1 MGIKSWI
8 INRLEKDIESSAG
21 HIELENLTEEDRE
34 KLFKQFGEGDDNL
47 TEFLR

>member
-8 INRLEKDIESSAG
+8 INRLEKDVEPSAG

-34 KLFKQFGEGDDNL
+34 
-47 TEFLR
+47 